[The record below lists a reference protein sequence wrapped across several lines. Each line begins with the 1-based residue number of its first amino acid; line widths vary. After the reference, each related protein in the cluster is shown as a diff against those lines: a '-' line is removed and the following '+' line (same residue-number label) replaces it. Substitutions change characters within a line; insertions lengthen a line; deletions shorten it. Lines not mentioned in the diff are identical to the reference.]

1 MTRAAS
7 GPELRWRICVTPA
20 EDDLVNFRDVM
31 ELSSTRVMH
40 LLICS
45 RLSLSLSP
53 PAPSP
58 VPARVYSEEED
69 SLPPPRSGYG
79 SG

>member
-31 ELSSTRVMH
+31 ELSSTRAMH

-58 VPARVYSEEED
+58 RVCTPTRRT
-69 SLPPPRSGYG
+69 LCPPPRSGYG